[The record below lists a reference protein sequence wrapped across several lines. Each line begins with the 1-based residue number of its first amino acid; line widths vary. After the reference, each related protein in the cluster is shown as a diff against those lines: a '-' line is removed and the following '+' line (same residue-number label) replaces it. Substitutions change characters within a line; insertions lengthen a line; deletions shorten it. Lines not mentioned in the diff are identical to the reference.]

1 VKDARNDDVINDV
14 ENDVELARRAA
25 GGDVA
30 AYEDLYRR
38 HVGRVFGVCLRM
50 TRDRGEAEEMVQDVF
65 VRVWDK
71 LHSFKGDSAFSTWLH
86 RVAVNTVI
94 ENFRAKA
101 RWRERNDAEVDPD
114 TQADN
119 AFAQI
124 AGGDID
130 LERAIGRLPV
140 QARLVFVL
148 HDVEGNKHREIAE
161 MTGLAVGTCKAHL
174 HRARR
179 LLREMLGSEAREVV
193 R

>member
-1 VKDARNDDVINDV
+1 VEDARNDDVTKDV

-38 HVGRVFGVCLRM
+38 HVGRVFGLCLRM
-50 TRDRGEAEEMVQDVF
+50 TRDRREAEEMVQDVF

-71 LHSFKGDSAFSTWLH
+71 LNSFKGDSAFSTWLH

-101 RWRERNDAEVDPD
+101 RWRERNDAEVDPE
-114 TQADN
+114 TLSDN

-124 AGGDID
+124 AGEDID
-130 LERAIGRLPV
+130 LERAVGRLPV